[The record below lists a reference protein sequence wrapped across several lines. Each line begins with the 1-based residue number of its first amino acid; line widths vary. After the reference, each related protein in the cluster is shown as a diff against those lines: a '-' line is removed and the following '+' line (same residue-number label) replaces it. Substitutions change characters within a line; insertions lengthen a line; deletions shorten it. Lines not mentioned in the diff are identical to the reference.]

1 MAFLNSNKYLKGDFT
16 MENNGIINGGNGQ
29 NGAAVKPEK
38 KGVAKLIETV
48 RRKYD
53 EVRYSRAGKIVAK
66 VVTVAGLVGVGK
78 TCYDKGREKGKTEV
92 VPTVVYIEKDSSG
105 EATEPE
111 TNVEQPAAVE
121 ETTV

>member
-1 MAFLNSNKYLKGDFT
+1 MAFLNSKFILKGDFT
-16 MENNGIINGGNGQ
+16 MENSIINGGNGQ

-66 VVTVAGLVGVGK
+66 VVTVAGVAGVAK
-78 TCYDKGREKGKTEV
+78 TCYDKGREKGRAEA
-92 VPTVVYIEKDSSG
+92 VPTVIYVEKDSG
-105 EATEPE
+105 ETTETE

-121 ETTV
+121 EATV

>member
-1 MAFLNSNKYLKGDFT
+1 

-66 VVTVAGLVGVGK
+66 VVTVAGVAGVAK

-105 EATEPE
+105 ETTENTE
-111 TNVEQPAAVE
+111 TTETTEKTAE
-121 ETTV
+121 ETATA

>member
-1 MAFLNSNKYLKGDFT
+1 

-29 NGAAVKPEK
+29 NGAVKPEK

-66 VVTVAGLVGVGK
+66 VVTVAGLVSVGK
-78 TCYDKGREKGKTEV
+78 TCYDKGREKGKAEV

-105 EATEPE
+105 ETTENAE
-111 TNVEQPAAVE
+111 TTETTEKTAE
-121 ETTV
+121 ETATA